1 MQANEKCRVTDR
13 VEAVCGFIRPVES
26 RVRIVGHVVA
36 ELFGPDGRLKQRE
49 EIHNLITDVGDNYLA
64 SLAYGTSGWTYR
76 MKTGSASTAAA
87 KNGAGSFVAVA
98 DYNSG
103 SAHAMDAT
111 YPKVG
116 VSNNIA
122 QFKVTWAAGENTN
135 TIRRVGIVDNATDAG
150 EADAS
155 HTAAMAVFD
164 ADIPKGASD
173 TLAVT
178 WTWTLLGA

>member
-1 MQANEKCRVTDR
+1 MNDQSRVADR
-13 VEAVCGFIRPVES
+13 VVAEMDYRRGPRS
-26 RVRIVGHVVA
+26 RVLARGHIVA
-36 ELFGPDGRLKQRE
+36 ELFGPDGRLKQRQ
-49 EIHNLITDVGDNYLA
+49 EIRNLVTDVGDNYLA
-64 SLAYGTSGWTYR
+64 SLAYGTAGWTYR

-87 KNGAGSFVAVA
+87 KNGAGSYVAVG

-116 VSNNIA
+116 GSNNIA

-135 TIRRVGIVDNATDAG
+135 TIRRVSIVDNATDAG
-150 EADAS
+150 EADAT
-155 HTAAMAVFD
+155 HTAAIAVFD

-173 TLAVT
+173 SLTVT
-178 WTWTLLGA
+178 WTWTFLGA